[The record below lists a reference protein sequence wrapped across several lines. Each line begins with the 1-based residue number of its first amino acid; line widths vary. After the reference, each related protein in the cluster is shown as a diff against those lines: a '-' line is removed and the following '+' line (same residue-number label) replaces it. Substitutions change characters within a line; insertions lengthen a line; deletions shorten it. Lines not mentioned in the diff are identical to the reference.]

1 MIDFGQAGEGKR
13 RMKYIIRFQRPN
25 REAGTLA
32 AEHDLATLEEASEQ
46 LASAYSQAT
55 RNCRYWI
62 EAVDDESVSV

>member
-1 MIDFGQAGEGKR
+1 
-13 RMKYIIRFQRPN
+13 MKYVIRFQRPN

-32 AEHDLATLEEASEQ
+32 AEHDSTTLEDASEQ

-62 EAVDDESVSV
+62 EAVDDDPVSV